1 MNEKILQI
9 IPAPAD
15 MWATYEDEQTGK
27 ISRDR
32 VACLALIG
40 SEDGFRDIYPMVQI
54 DPGCFDP
61 VTDVSNFVG
70 IEYGEA

>member
-32 VACLALIG
+32 VVCLALV
-40 SEDGFRDIYPMVQI
+40 EWADGTRSVEAMVHGEL
-54 DPGCFDP
+54 GCFYP
-61 VTDVSNFVG
+61 TGNFYDVLG

>member
-15 MWATYEDEQTGK
+15 MWATYEDENGETK
-27 ISRDR
+27 RDR

-61 VTDVSNFVG
+61 VTDVSNFVC

>member
-15 MWATYEDEQTGK
+15 MWATYEDENGEAK
-27 ISRDR
+27 RDR
-32 VACLALIG
+32 VACLALIE

>member
-15 MWATYEDEQTGK
+15 MWATYEDENGETK
-27 ISRDR
+27 RDR
-32 VACLALIG
+32 IVCLALIEWING
-40 SEDGFRDIYPMVQI
+40 ERSVEAMVHGELGFFYPT
-54 DPGCFDP
+54 GNFY
-61 VTDVSNFVG
+61 DVLG